1 MPACFRRRSERN
13 MYTFNSRV
21 RYSEI
26 GNDENLSMFGVINYF
41 QDCSTFQSESLGLG
55 IDALCERHRAWLLN
69 SWQIDVLRYPA
80 LGEEIE
86 IGTFPYDFKGF
97 FGLRNFFIKSCQGE
111 TLIKANSVWVYV
123 NTDTGHPARVLPEE
137 AVVYGMEPKLDM
149 EYRDR
154 RMKLPEKLSEFAA
167 METFPVK
174 RYHIDTNHHVNNS
187 YYPLMAWEYLP
198 EGFRCGR
205 LQIEYKTAAVFGDHI
220 HPYVLERNG
229 AYWVVLAD
237 KEQNPYAV
245 IRTEEK

>member
-1 MPACFRRRSERN
+1 
-13 MYTFNSRV
+13 MYTFTSRV

-26 GNDENLSMFGVINYF
+26 GNDETLSMYGVINYF

-55 IDALCERHRAWLLN
+55 IDVLSERHRAWLL
-69 SWQIDVLRYPA
+69 SAWQIDVSRYPG

-86 IGTFPYDFKGF
+86 IGTFPYDFRGF
-97 FGLRNFFIKSCQGE
+97 FGMRNFFIRSSRGE
-111 TLIKANSVWVYV
+111 MLIKANSVWVYV
-123 NTDTGHPARVLPEE
+123 NTDTGHPAKVLPEE
-137 AVVYGMEPKLDM
+137 AAVYGMEPKLDM

-154 RMKLPEKLSEFAA
+154 RLKLPEKLSEFAV
-167 METFPVK
+167 MEPFPVK

-205 LQIEYKTAAVFGDHI
+205 LQVEYKTAAVFGDYI
-220 HPYVLERNG
+220 HPYVLERDG

-237 KEQNPYAV
+237 REQNPYAV
-245 IRTEEK
+245 IRAEGK